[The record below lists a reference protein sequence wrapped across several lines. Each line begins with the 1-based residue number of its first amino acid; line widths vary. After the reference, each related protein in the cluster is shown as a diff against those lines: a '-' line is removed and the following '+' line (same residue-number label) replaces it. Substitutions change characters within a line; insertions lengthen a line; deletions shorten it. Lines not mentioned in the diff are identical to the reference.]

1 MFASFRRRHS
11 CNERLQAWGT
21 CFVSGM
27 YKDTTA
33 QKEAIMSGA
42 CVGWAHASLL
52 CFVSI
57 VCGITSGRKH
67 EGKNTLSGA
76 QDTEWLQCK
85 QISAHRISLTNRS
98 ESILPEDSQFASQLD
113 GTLLSRLFIRLKCCR
128 QNEAISRFTHSE
140 KEHAF
145 FLKRVSDEIEIN
157 GKICYVSS
165 YGLAFNGNRKNVLCI
180 F

>member
-1 MFASFRRRHS
+1 MKSSTSSHSVCIFSVKYTLWPAAVRLPANSALWKITADILLHRSGLLLFRYIYGTINQLRAMNVLNRCWHRFIQWLHVEIMFASFRCKHS

-27 YKDTTA
+27 YKDTTV

-67 EGKNTLSGA
+67 EGKNTHSGA
-76 QDTEWLQCK
+76 QDTEWL
-85 QISAHRISLTNRS
+85 
-98 ESILPEDSQFASQLD
+98 
-113 GTLLSRLFIRLKCCR
+113 
-128 QNEAISRFTHSE
+128 
-140 KEHAF
+140 
-145 FLKRVSDEIEIN
+145 
-157 GKICYVSS
+157 
-165 YGLAFNGNRKNVLCI
+165 
-180 F
+180 